1 MYNYACLT
9 KKEFLSLLRQRKEF
23 LCMKRIVKYD
33 NRCYDVLVEIW
44 ERAVMTTHDFLT
56 EDVIEEIRCA
66 LATDYFPAVDLYVV
80 EDDGTPAGF
89 IGLAGDSI
97 EMLFVDSRLHG
108 RGYGSTLVEFALKHG
123 AVRVDVNEQNRSA
136 FEFYEKRGFRVVG
149 RDATDEAGR
158 PYPIL
163 HLSL

>member
-1 MYNYACLT
+1 
-9 KKEFLSLLRQRKEF
+9 
-23 LCMKRIVKYD
+23 MKRIVKYD
-33 NRCYDVLVEIW
+33 NKCYDVLVEIW
-44 ERAVMTTHDFLT
+44 ERAVRATHDFLT

-66 LATDYFPAVDLYVV
+66 LVTDYFPAVDLYVV

-108 RGYGSTLVEFALKHG
+108 RGYGSTLVEFALKRG

-136 FEFYEKRGFRVVG
+136 FEFYGKRGFRVVG